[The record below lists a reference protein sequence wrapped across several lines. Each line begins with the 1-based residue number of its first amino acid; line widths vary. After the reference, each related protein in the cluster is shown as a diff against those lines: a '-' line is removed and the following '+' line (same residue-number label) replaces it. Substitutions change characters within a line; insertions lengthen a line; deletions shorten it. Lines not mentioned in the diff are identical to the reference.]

1 MVRNRRRPEPERIAI
16 PMPAELIKR
25 IDDYR
30 WSERVPSR
38 AAAIRLLLDESLKR
52 HERHERH
59 GPKPST
65 E

>member
-1 MVRNRRRPEPERIAI
+1 
-16 PMPAELIKR
+16 MPAELIKR